1 MTCPVYSFGVDL
13 SKHSLDCFLLPDKSA
28 FRVTNDEAG
37 IAQLDGRVRALR
49 HTGARVLVV
58 VEASG
63 GYERLLH
70 ERLSASG
77 VAVAIVNPK
86 RVRDYARA
94 IGRLAKTDRVDAQ
107 VLARYGLSEEPRPTP
122 CPDRDR
128 AELRE
133 LLAYRDQILAEIAA
147 RMQQLSGYRSPT
159 LRDRAAQDIA
169 RLKREQYTLAREIA
183 EKIAQTPALA
193 APARLLRSVPGVGPL
208 VAAVLL
214 AQVPE
219 LGQRDAKA
227 IASLVG
233 LAPFAQDSGTHTGR
247 RTIQG
252 GRPNVRSSL
261 YMAALVAIRRNPV
274 LQAFYDRLTTAGKP
288 SKLALTACMRKLLVI
303 LNALIRTNTLWQ
315 PDYSPAKTP

>member
-1 MTCPVYSFGVDL
+1 MTTPVYNIGVDL
-13 SKHSLDCFLLPDKSA
+13 SKCVLDGFLLPDKSH
-28 FRVTNDEAG
+28 FQLSNDTTG
-37 IAQLDGRVRALR
+37 VSHLCDRARELIDK
-49 HTGARVLVV
+49 GARVLVI

-70 ERLSASG
+70 ERLTAAE
-77 VAVAIVNPK
+77 VPVAIINPK
-86 RVRDYARA
+86 RVRAYARA

-107 VLARYGLSEEPRPTP
+107 VLARYGLTEEPRPTSLLDP
-122 CPDRDR
+122 AR

-147 RMQQLSGYRSPT
+147 RTQQLSGYRSPA
-159 LRDRAAQDIA
+159 LRTRAEQEIA
-169 RLKREQYTLAREIA
+169 RLKAERDTLAREIA
-183 EKIAQTPALA
+183 HQIQQTPALA
-193 APARLLRSVPGVGPL
+193 ALARQLCSVPGVGPL
-208 VAAVLL
+208 VSAVLL
-214 AQVPE
+214 AHLPE
-219 LGQRDAKA
+219 LGQLDGKA
-227 IASLVG
+227 ITSLAG

-274 LQAFYDRLTTAGKP
+274 LQAFYARLTTAGKP

-303 LNALIRTNTLWQ
+303 LNALVRTHTLWQ
-315 PDYSPAKTP
+315 PDHGSTKTT